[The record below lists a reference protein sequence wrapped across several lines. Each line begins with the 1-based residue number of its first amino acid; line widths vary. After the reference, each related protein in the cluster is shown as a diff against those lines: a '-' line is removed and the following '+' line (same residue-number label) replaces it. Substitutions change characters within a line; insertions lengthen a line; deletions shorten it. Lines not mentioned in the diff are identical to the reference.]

1 MLHELS
7 KMPIDAILTTNY
19 TYEIEKALN
28 EDFVCKV
35 GRKCKHRKVARQDVG
50 EYERGQLHTFFDV
63 GETFPHIWHI
73 HGEAAKHQSMIIGH
87 YYYGKLIAK
96 AQKHIA
102 NHMAVYKAFLSG
114 KTDFTPSSW
123 IDYFMLGDVYM
134 VGLGLDISEM
144 DLWWLIS
151 CKKLHF
157 PETKVVLFKPD
168 IKPTEKLLA
177 GAYNVEVI
185 EEGLV
190 EKDYKLYYAKI
201 CKELTNCMDNYLQ

>member
-1 MLHELS
+1 
-7 KMPIDAILTTNY
+7 
-19 TYEIEKALN
+19 
-28 EDFVCKV
+28 
-35 GRKCKHRKVARQDVG
+35 
-50 EYERGQLHTFFDV
+50 
-63 GETFPHIWHI
+63 
-73 HGEAAKHQSMIIGH
+73 
-87 YYYGKLIAK
+87 
-96 AQKHIA
+96 
-102 NHMAVYKAFLSG
+102 MAVYKAFLSG

-185 EEGLV
+185 EGGLV
-190 EKDYKLYYAKI
+190 ERDFISYYSWVCNRFADI
-201 CKELTNCMDNYLQ
+201 AQTNCK